1 MLRGLLSGVFWGAIL
16 VGGVLA
22 ATSLLSPLPAT
33 VTPQTNTDAPKTT
46 TDTPQDTGAV
56 ETKSQADTAV
66 EEVTAGDAPA
76 TDGSDAPPL
85 SNTASAPKPET
96 GTETA
101 ALAAPVATATDGA
114 VAMNEETPVL
124 PNPQAETPA
133 APVPDSELSISTNPP
148 QPAAPNVAETEAFP
162 TPSATDEGIEVATSE
177 ATDTVENLVTEAAPI
192 EEAEDITPNAEA
204 AEELAE
210 DSASESLLK
219 PATDLNETFEQR
231 TSSRLPTVG
240 SDDGA
245 DMDAMAS
252 RPVEANAEPFEN
264 AEEKPV
270 MAIVLI
276 DTGEQSFDME
286 ALESFP
292 YPLSIAVSTLDPN
305 VAEKSADY
313 RARGFE
319 VLAMMNMPIDAS
331 ASDVEQALQA
341 HMSVSDVFVGV
352 MEGLDDG
359 LQGSKEI
366 SDQVT
371 VALLDSGHGLLMFAN
386 GLNTAQKLAAKEGVP
401 SATVFRDFDDKGQ
414 SAVVMRR
421 FLDGAAFKSGQEQSV
436 VMVGRLR
443 DEAISA
449 LLLWALQDRA
459 GTVAMAPV
467 SAAFDTIN

>member
-1 MLRGLLSGVFWGAIL
+1 MFRGLMSGVFWGAIL
-16 VGGVLA
+16 VGGVLG

-33 VTPQTNTDAPKTT
+33 VKPQTNTAAPKASDEVATGA
-46 TDTPQDTGAV
+46 GAV
-56 ETKSQADTAV
+56 ETESQADAAV
-66 EEVTAGDAPA
+66 EEATAAVTPA
-76 TDGSDAPPL
+76 ADSSDAPPIG
-85 SNTASAPKPET
+85 STDSAPKPET

-101 ALAAPVATATDGA
+101 ALAVPEALATDGA
-114 VAMNEETPVL
+114 VAVNEETAIL

-148 QPAAPNVAETEAFP
+148 QPAEPEVADNGVFP
-162 TPSATDEGIEVATSE
+162 TPSATEEEVA
-177 ATDTVENLVTEAAPI
+177 DTKDLVTEAAPI
-192 EEAEDITPNAEA
+192 EEAEDVTPRAES
-204 AEELAE
+204 EEEEMVEEAVVE
-210 DSASESLLK
+210 ESLLK
-219 PATDLNETFEQR
+219 PATDLNEKFEQR
-231 TSSRLPTVG
+231 TSTRLPTVG
-240 SDDGA
+240 ANEESSVEA
-245 DMDAMAS
+245 LAS
-252 RPVEANAEPFEN
+252 RPVEVNAQQFQNE
-264 AEEKPV
+264 EEKPV
-270 MAIVLI
+270 MAIVLV
-276 DTGEQSFDME
+276 DTGDAAFDMD

-292 YPLSIAVSTLDPN
+292 YPLSIAVSTLDPD
-305 VAEKSADY
+305 VAAKTTDY

-319 VLAMMNMPIDAS
+319 VLAMVDMPTDAT

-341 HMSVSDVFVGV
+341 HLSVSDAFVGV

-371 VALLDSGHGLLMFAN
+371 QVLLDSGHGLLMFAN

-414 SAVVMRR
+414 TAVVMRR
-421 FLDGAAFKSGQEQSV
+421 FLDGAAFKAGQEQDV

-467 SAAFDTIN
+467 SATFDTIN

>member
-1 MLRGLLSGVFWGAIL
+1 MFRGLMSGVFWGAIL

-22 ATSLLSPLPAT
+22 VTSLLSPLPAT
-33 VTPQTNTDAPKTT
+33 VKPQTNTDAPKAADETA
-46 TDTPQDTGAV
+46 PETGAV
-56 ETKSQADTAV
+56 ETESQADAAV
-66 EEVTAGDAPA
+66 DEASAAVTPA
-76 TDGSDAPPL
+76 ADGGDAPPL
-85 SNTASAPKPET
+85 SSTDSAPKPET

-101 ALAAPVATATDGA
+101 ALGAPDAPATDGA
-114 VAMNEETPVL
+114 VVVNEETPVL

-133 APVPDSELSISTNPP
+133 TPVPDSELSISTNPP
-148 QPAAPNVAETEAFP
+148 QPEAPEVVENEVFP
-162 TPSATDEGIEVATSE
+162 TPSGNDAEASAGEG
-177 ATDTVENLVTEAAPI
+177 LVTEAAPI
-192 EEAEDITPNAEA
+192 EEAEDITPKAEA
-204 AEELAE
+204 AEEDMVEEA
-210 DSASESLLK
+210 SAAESLLK
-219 PATDLNETFEQR
+219 PATDLDEKFEQR
-231 TSSRLPTVG
+231 TSTRLPTVG
-240 SDDGA
+240 ANEEDSVETLV
-245 DMDAMAS
+245 S
-252 RPVEANAEPFEN
+252 RPVEANAEQFEN

-276 DTGEQSFDME
+276 DTGEASFDIE

-305 VAEKSADY
+305 VAEKSVDY
-313 RARGFE
+313 RTRGFE
-319 VLAMMNMPIDAS
+319 VLAMMDMPTDAT

-341 HMSVSDVFVGV
+341 HLSVSDAFVGV

-359 LQGSKEI
+359 LQSSKEI

-371 VALLDSGHGLLMFAN
+371 QALLGSGHGLLMFAN

-421 FLDGAAFKSGQEQSV
+421 FLDQAAFKAGQEQGV

-467 SAAFDTIN
+467 SATFDTIN

>member
-1 MLRGLLSGVFWGAIL
+1 MFRGLLSGVFWGAIL

-22 ATSLLSPLPAT
+22 VTSLLSPLPAT
-33 VTPQTNTDAPKTT
+33 VKPQTNADAPKATE
-46 TDTPQDTGAV
+46 DASQESGAV
-56 ETKSQADTAV
+56 ETESQADAAVTEATAT
-66 EEVTAGDAPA
+66 VTPEA
-76 TDGSDAPPL
+76 DGSDAPPL
-85 SNTASAPKPET
+85 SNTDSAPKPET

-101 ALAAPVATATDGA
+101 ALATPEATEIGGA
-114 VAMNEETPVL
+114 VTMGEETPVL

-133 APVPDSELSISTNPP
+133 APVPDSELSISSNPP
-148 QPAAPNVAETEAFP
+148 QPAAPDVAENDVFP
-162 TPSATDEGIEVATSE
+162 TPSEDNELEEKES
-177 ATDTVENLVTEAAPI
+177 LVTEAAPI
-192 EEAEDITPNAEA
+192 EEAEDITPKAESAEEEMVEEA
-204 AEELAE
+204 AAQ
-210 DSASESLLK
+210 ESLLK
-219 PATDLNETFEQR
+219 PASDLNETFEQR

-240 SDDGA
+240 A
-245 DMDAMAS
+245 DEDVSVETMAS
-252 RPVEANAEPFEN
+252 RPVEANAEQFEN
-264 AEEKPV
+264 VGEKPE

-276 DTGEQSFDME
+276 DTGEAEFDMD

-305 VAEKSADY
+305 VAEKAADY

-319 VLAMMNMPIDAS
+319 VLAMVDMPKDAS

-341 HMSVSDVFVGV
+341 HLSVSDAFVGV
-352 MEGLDDG
+352 MEGLEDG

-371 VALLDSGHGLLMFAN
+371 EALLGSGHGLLMFSN
-386 GLNTAQKLAAKEGVP
+386 GLNTAQKLAAKDGVP
-401 SATVFRDFDDKGQ
+401 SASVFRDFDDKGQ

-421 FLDGAAFKSGQEQSV
+421 FLDGAAFKAGQEQGV

-467 SAAFDTIN
+467 SATFDTIN

>member
-22 ATSLLSPLPAT
+22 VTSLLSPLPAT
-33 VTPQTNTDAPKTT
+33 VKPQTNADVPIATEDAF
-46 TDTPQDTGAV
+46 QESGAV
-56 ETKSQADTAV
+56 EIESRADAAVTEATAT
-66 EEVTAGDAPA
+66 VTPDAG
-76 TDGSDAPPL
+76 GSDAPPL
-85 SNTASAPKPET
+85 SNTDSAPKPET

-101 ALAAPVATATDGA
+101 ALAAPATPEGDGA
-114 VAMNEETPVL
+114 VAMNEEAPVL

-148 QPAAPNVAETEAFP
+148 QPAVPEVSENDVFP
-162 TPSATDEGIEVATSE
+162 TPSETKEKQAAES
-177 ATDTVENLVTEAAPI
+177 LVSEAAPI
-192 EEAEDITPNAEA
+192 EDAEDITPKAESAEEEMVEEA
-204 AEELAE
+204 AAQ
-210 DSASESLLK
+210 ESLLK
-219 PATDLNETFEQR
+219 PATDLNEKFEQH
-231 TSSRLPTVG
+231 TSTRLPTVG
-240 SDDGA
+240 ANEEESV
-245 DMDAMAS
+245 DALAS
-252 RPVEANAEPFEN
+252 RPVELNAEQFEN
-264 AEEKPV
+264 ADEKPV
-270 MAIVLI
+270 MAIVLV
-276 DTGEQSFDME
+276 DTGEAAFDME

-305 VAEKSADY
+305 VAAKAVDY

-319 VLAMMNMPIDAS
+319 VLAMVDMPSDAT

-341 HMSVSDVFVGV
+341 HLSVSDAFVGV

-371 VALLDSGHGLLMFAN
+371 QALLESGHGLLMQTN

-401 SATVFRDFDDKGQ
+401 SNTVFREFDTGEQ
-414 SAVVMRR
+414 TAVVMRR
-421 FLDGAAFKSGQEQSV
+421 FLDGAAFKAGQEQGV
-436 VMVGRLR
+436 VMLGQLR

-459 GTVAMAPV
+459 STVAMAPV
-467 SAAFDTIN
+467 SAALDTIN

>member
-22 ATSLLSPLPAT
+22 VTSLLSPLPAT
-33 VTPQTNTDAPKTT
+33 VKPQTNADAPKATE
-46 TDTPQDTGAV
+46 DASQESGAV
-56 ETKSQADTAV
+56 ETESQADAAVTEATA
-66 EEVTAGDAPA
+66 TATPEA
-76 TDGSDAPPL
+76 DGSDAPPL
-85 SNTASAPKPET
+85 SNTDSAPKPET

-101 ALAAPVATATDGA
+101 ALSAPASPEGDGA

-133 APVPDSELSISTNPP
+133 APVPDSELSITTNPP
-148 QPAAPNVAETEAFP
+148 QPVAPDVAENEVFP
-162 TPSATDEGIEVATSE
+162 KPSESDAPAEVE
-177 ATDTVENLVTEAAPI
+177 VEESLVTEAAPI

-204 AEELAE
+204 AEEEMVEEA
-210 DSASESLLK
+210 ATQESLLK
-219 PATDLNETFEQR
+219 PATDLNEKFEQR
-231 TSSRLPTVG
+231 TSTRLPTVG
-240 SDDGA
+240 ANEEESVDTLA
-245 DMDAMAS
+245 A
-252 RPVEANAEPFEN
+252 RPVEVNAEQFEN
-264 AEEKPV
+264 ADEKPV
-270 MAIVLI
+270 MAIVLV
-276 DTGEQSFDME
+276 DTGEAAFDME

-292 YPLSIAVSTLDPN
+292 YPLSLAVSTLDPN
-305 VAEKSADY
+305 VAAKTTDY

-319 VLAMMNMPIDAS
+319 VLAMVDMPTDAT

-341 HMSVSDVFVGV
+341 HLSVSDAFVGV

-371 VALLDSGHGLLMFAN
+371 QALLESGHGLLMQTN

-401 SATVFRDFDDKGQ
+401 SNTVFREFDTGEQ
-414 SAVVMRR
+414 TAVVMRR
-421 FLDGAAFKSGQEQSV
+421 FLDGAAFKAGQEQGV
-436 VMVGRLR
+436 VMVGQLR

-467 SAAFDTIN
+467 SAALDTIN

>member
-1 MLRGLLSGVFWGAIL
+1 MFRGLMSGVFWGAIL
-16 VGGVLA
+16 VGGVLS

-33 VTPQTNTDAPKTT
+33 VKPQTK
-46 TDTPQDTGAV
+46 TDTPKATDEVITDSGAV
-56 ETKSQADTAV
+56 GTESQADAAV
-66 EEVTAGDAPA
+66 EEATAAVTPA
-76 TDGSDAPPL
+76 ADSSDAPPVG
-85 SNTASAPKPET
+85 STDSAPKPET

-101 ALAAPVATATDGA
+101 ALAVPVAPATDGA
-114 VAMNEETPVL
+114 VAVNVETPVL

-148 QPAAPNVAETEAFP
+148 QPEAPVVVENEVFP
-162 TPSATDEGIEVATSE
+162 TPS
-177 ATDTVENLVTEAAPI
+177 ENGAETGDAESLVTDVAPI
-192 EEAEDITPNAEA
+192 EDAEEDITPKAEA
-204 AEELAE
+204 AEEDMVEEAAAE
-210 DSASESLLK
+210 ESLLK

-231 TSSRLPTVG
+231 TSTRLPTVG
-240 SDDGA
+240 A
-245 DMDAMAS
+245 DEEDSGETQAT
-252 RPVEANAEPFEN
+252 RPVEYNAEQFEN

-270 MAIVLI
+270 MAIVLV
-276 DTGEQSFDME
+276 DTGEATFDME

-292 YPLSIAVSTLDPN
+292 YPLSIAVNTLDPD
-305 VAEKSADY
+305 VAAKTKDY

-319 VLAMMNMPIDAS
+319 VLAMVDMPTDAT

-341 HMSVSDVFVGV
+341 HLSVSDAFVGV
-352 MEGLDDG
+352 MEGLEDG

-371 VALLDSGHGLLMFAN
+371 QALLGSGHGLLMFAN

-414 SAVVMRR
+414 TAAVMRR
-421 FLDGAAFKSGQEQSV
+421 FLDGAAFKAGQEQGV

-443 DEAISA
+443 DVAISA

-459 GTVAMAPV
+459 GTVAIAPV
-467 SAAFDTIN
+467 SATFDTIN

>member
-1 MLRGLLSGVFWGAIL
+1 MFRGLMSGVFWGAIL

-22 ATSLLSPLPAT
+22 VTSLLSPLPAT
-33 VTPQTNTDAPKTT
+33 VKPQTNTDAPKAS
-46 TDTPQDTGAV
+46 DEAAPEIGAM
-56 ETKSQADTAV
+56 ETESQADAAV
-66 EEVTAGDAPA
+66 EEATAAVTPA
-76 TDGSDAPPL
+76 ADSSDAPPL
-85 SNTASAPKPET
+85 SGTDSAPKPET
-96 GTETA
+96 GTETT
-101 ALAAPVATATDGA
+101 ALAVPDTTSTDGA
-114 VAMNEETPVL
+114 VALNEETPVL

-148 QPAAPNVAETEAFP
+148 QPAAPDVAENEVFP
-162 TPSATDEGIEVATSE
+162 TPSEENAE
-177 ATDTVENLVTEAAPI
+177 TDTTDSLVTEAAPI
-192 EEAEDITPNAEA
+192 EDAEDITPQAEA
-204 AEELAE
+204 AEEEMVE
-210 DSASESLLK
+210 DASDAESLLK

-231 TSSRLPTVG
+231 TSTRLPTVG
-240 SDDGA
+240 ANEDDSVETLS
-245 DMDAMAS
+245 S
-252 RPVEANAEPFEN
+252 RPVEANAEQFEN

-276 DTGEQSFDME
+276 DTGEQAFDIE

-313 RARGFE
+313 RTRGFE
-319 VLAMMNMPIDAS
+319 VLAMLDMPTDAT

-341 HMSVSDVFVGV
+341 HLSVSDAFVGV
-352 MEGLDDG
+352 MEGMDDG

-371 VALLDSGHGLLMFAN
+371 QALLSSGHGLLMLAN

-414 SAVVMRR
+414 TAVVMRR
-421 FLDGAAFKSGQEQSV
+421 FLDQAAFKAGQEQGV

-467 SAAFDTIN
+467 SATFDTIN